1 MDTKID
7 RISQDIS
14 VVKMKD
20 VEQAVRLDSLEEKLG
35 SLTVKS
41 HTIEEQLR
49 KIEIDIVPKKDMD
62 NLFEKVK
69 ALEEA
74 PHKKIIS
81 KIDFVKKALI
91 AGVTVLLTGMVVS
104 FGTVIWK
111 LIINLD
117 TIIQAIDNLRQ

>member
-14 VVKMKD
+14 IVKMKD
-20 VEQAVRLDSLEEKLG
+20 VEQTAKLESLEEKAG
-35 SLTVKS
+35 SLTAKY
-41 HTIEEQLR
+41 HTIEEQLK
-49 KIEIDIVPKKDMD
+49 KIEMDIVPKKDMD
-62 NLFEKVK
+62 NLFEKVRT
-69 ALEEA
+69 LEEA

-91 AGVTVLLTGMVVS
+91 AGMTVLLTGMVVS

-111 LIINLD
+111 LIMNLD
-117 TIIQAIDNLRQ
+117 TIIEAIERLR